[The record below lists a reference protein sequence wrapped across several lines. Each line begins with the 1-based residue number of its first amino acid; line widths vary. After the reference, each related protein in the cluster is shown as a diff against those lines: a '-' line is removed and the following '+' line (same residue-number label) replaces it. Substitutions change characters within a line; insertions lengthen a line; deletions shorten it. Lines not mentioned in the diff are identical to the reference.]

1 MENTQYKGFAYTK
14 GNNKPTVLFGET
26 RDDILKKLNVYNAAR
41 TQEYKF
47 STCSIGSLDAGTDK
61 YTDYHK
67 YEVATGKE
75 LPKIYLEIPPLKKEE
90 FQKVTADLKAAGAS
104 FDPNKKQ
111 WYYTSDQAG
120 TTADF
125 RKFYDICN
133 QFSEQKTIDP
143 QSIYDTE
150 KDQEE
155 TAAGKWDFQ
164 IEGVEV
170 QYAVKLGNKTVIIPE
185 SEINM
190 WDVKGSKDEFLNRLN
205 DRAVERTMLQ
215 PQPQITDEQ
224 IPEDPEQ
231 LVRESEYTISA
242 SRDAHD
248 NRCTIW
254 YNDGREPIELR
265 GDAYGLSF
273 PGMSS
278 EEVADFVSGYLK
290 YMEQP
295 ERIRTEYAEG
305 DEIDCY
311 VPLRLNVDPN
321 QPVYVENVSHVVGHI
336 RDVKTLFN
344 TDAKIYEILQEG
356 NVRTIRSDEIYAPDQ
371 ARVLL
376 RAAADELTGV
386 QFDLL
391 ADRNLSAAQMEE
403 IRFGFK
409 DGLTAEQV
417 ALYANP
423 EMTPAEM
430 DMCRI
435 GLTNGLG
442 YAEISRLLKETKE
455 LSWTDSRNRLNE
467 AVKDHREIEP
477 EPEAPEQI
485 SAESTMHDEGS
496 IRVENYAVTVPVE
509 NGRRVIDQE
518 AVGELVS
525 CVTEHGIDT
534 GSLSFDLKNCIFRGV
549 TFQDSPAHADLFKN
563 TDFSGSEF
571 HQCRIRADMR
581 GSSFQDTIFTDT
593 SFKAGLSQCDFSRSQ
608 ITNCRFQD
616 STMLEVNF
624 SEAAMKETG
633 FYACEM
639 ENNDFYKTKMDA
651 VKISES
657 CGVIDSKHF
666 DTISAENMTE
676 RTLWQ
681 LSGVSKVT
689 YEHKEELQKF
699 FRQEQEDNLDPENE
713 DWRLELSRDERELV
727 DKWEKQ
733 QYGDKAHGGKQPEV
747 SYERELCKEITKHG
761 YKPTG
766 KLISNF
772 RKLDMWTG
780 HAITM
785 IQICCAYKNGCAGM
799 DPEQKDAIEQIVQE
813 CKQQELARMAAVPE
827 V

>member
-14 GNNKPTVLFGET
+14 GNNTKPTILFGET
-26 RDDILKKLNVYNAAR
+26 RDDILKKLNAYNTAR

-47 STCSIGSLDAGTDK
+47 QTCNIGSRSLDAGTDK
-61 YTDYHK
+61 YTDYHR
-67 YEVATGKE
+67 YEVATGKDITS
-75 LPKIYLEIPPLKKEE
+75 IYLEIPPLKKEE
-90 FQKVTADLKAAGAS
+90 FQKVTADLKEAGAR
-104 FDPNKKQ
+104 FNPNKKQ
-111 WYYTSDQAG
+111 WYITSDQELQ
-120 TTADF
+120 
-125 RKFYDICN
+125 KFQDICN
-133 QFSEQKTIDP
+133 QFSEP
-143 QSIYDTE
+143 
-150 KDQEE
+150 E
-155 TAAGKWDFQ
+155 TAAYWQDLHDEVEKSMEEQTAGPKYDFQ
-164 IEGVEV
+164 IDGLEI
-170 QYAVKLGNKTVIIPE
+170 QYAVRLQNQQTVIIPE

-190 WDVKGSKDEFLNRLN
+190 WNIKGSIDDFFNRLN
-205 DRAVERTMLQ
+205 DRAVEHTVLQ
-215 PQPQITDEQ
+215 PQTQISEEQ
-224 IPEDPEQ
+224 IPADPEQ
-231 LVRESEYTISA
+231 LARESEYTISA
-242 SRDAHD
+242 SRDAGD

-467 AVKDHREIEP
+467 AVKDHRDMEVARTA
-477 EPEAPEQI
+477 APEQ
-485 SAESTMHDEGS
+485 
-496 IRVENYAVTVPVE
+496 ENVVSETIEFYGVPLPVE
-509 NGRRVIDQE
+509 NGKKVISQDSF
-518 AVGELVS
+518 ELI
-525 CVTEHGIDT
+525 CNAADGMEF
-534 GSLSFDLKNCIFRGV
+534 LYLENCIFKGV
-549 TFQDSPAHADLFKN
+549 NFQDLSYRPDFFKN
-563 TDFSGSEF
+563 AYFPGSEF
-571 HQCRIRADMR
+571 HQCRLRADMR

-593 SFKAGLSQCDFSRSQ
+593 SFKAAVLNQCDFSRSQ
-608 ITNCRFQD
+608 ITNCRLENVD
-616 STMLEVNF
+616 LIEVNF
-624 SEAAMKETG
+624 SEASIDKTG
-633 FYACEM
+633 FYGCAI
-639 ENNDFYKTKMDA
+639 ENSDFYKTRMN
-651 VKISES
+651 VVGVYES

-676 RTLWQ
+676 RTLWR

-689 YEHKEELQKF
+689 YERKEELQQF
-699 FRQEQEDNLDPENE
+699 FRQEQEDNLNPENE
-713 DWRLELSRDERELV
+713 NWRLELSRDERELV
-727 DKWEKQ
+727 DTWEKQ
-733 QYGDKAHGGKQPEV
+733 QIVERFMEGPDLADILLEKQRRQESYRERYGDKASGGKQSVVKLLHEKKDHVAASASKPFPAHDDQI
-747 SYERELCKEITKHG
+747 RNKE
-761 YKPTG
+761 
-766 KLISNF
+766 
-772 RKLDMWTG
+772 
-780 HAITM
+780 A
-785 IQICCAYKNGCAGM
+785 
-799 DPEQKDAIEQIVQE
+799 
-813 CKQQELARMAAVPE
+813 LAK
-827 V
+827 